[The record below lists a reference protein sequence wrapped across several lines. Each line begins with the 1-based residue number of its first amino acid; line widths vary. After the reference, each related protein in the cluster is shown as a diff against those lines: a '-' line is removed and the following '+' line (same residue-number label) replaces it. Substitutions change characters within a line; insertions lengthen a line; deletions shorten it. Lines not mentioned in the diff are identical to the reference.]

1 MNLLEIRT
9 EFVKASGRYDL
20 VNLTTWADA
29 GADKFITMGQRDL
42 ERRLGRGPV
51 KAKMLIDIDAGDYLI
66 SFQNCRVIQS
76 VSVMD
81 SEGKYEV
88 VKLTPPTL
96 RQLSTQWDTGNPWM
110 KPFDDMT
117 QGRPWIYYPT
127 NLRRSPDGGSF
138 SGDSATLLSYLEV
151 SSTEVTNTSGM
162 VILPPADKDYVI
174 EVEGVFYNST
184 LSGNTDENYWSV
196 MYPQLLIQSA
206 LLQHDKLY
214 RGKSSAT
221 QREQDLQLA
230 LMDIEKDIVDEES
243 TTIDQMEG

>member
-20 VNLTTWADA
+20 VNPTTWADA

-51 KAKMLIDIDAGDYLI
+51 KGKMLVDVDAGDYLVF
-66 SFQNCRVIQS
+66 FQMCRTIHS
-76 VSVMD
+76 VSIMD

-96 RQLSTQWDTGNPWM
+96 RALSTQWEASNPWM
-110 KPFDDMT
+110 KPFAKMT
-117 QGRPWIYYPT
+117 QGRPQIYYPT
-127 NLRRSPDGGSF
+127 NLRRVPDGGDF
-138 SGDSATLLSYLEV
+138 SGDSATLLSYLDV
-151 SSTEVTNTSGM
+151 INTKVTNTSGL
-162 VILPPADKDYVI
+162 VFLPPADKAYVVEI
-174 EVEGVFYNST
+174 EGVFYNST
-184 LSGNTDENYWSV
+184 LAANTDENYWSV

-206 LLQHDKLY
+206 LLQYDKLY